1 VDKIHKR
8 LYYFFMTTKIQYFI
22 SSSGVNPVK
31 DFIDSLEQKQK
42 IKIFHIFKLIIEYG
56 IHSIPQHTKKL
67 RGTPLWEVRI
77 LGKDNIRIIY
87 IIPRNET
94 VLLLHGFIKKTQ
106 KTNPKEINIAIKRYR
121 QWLLTNDIF

>member
-1 VDKIHKR
+1 MV
-8 LYYFFMTTKIQYFI
+8 TEIQYFI

-31 DFIDSLEQKQK
+31 DFIDSLEYKQK

-56 IHSIPQHTKKL
+56 VNSIPQHIKKL
-67 RGTPLWEVRI
+67 SGTPLWEIRI
-77 LGKDNIRIIY
+77 LGKDNIRILY
-87 IIPRNET
+87 IIFRRET

-121 QWLLTNDIF
+121 QWFLTNDIF